1 MSAGR
6 GARREAER
14 AAEAA
19 AVLERKAAYARRRAE
34 SFELGSEGEL
44 AVAHAV
50 APLTVTGW
58 HVLHDRTL
66 PHGGNLD
73 HLLVGPGG
81 VLVLDAKHWSGDV
94 SVKGVLR
101 VGGRDVSKAV
111 RQLTDGV
118 AEVRASLVS
127 AGLDLPV
134 EGALVLTHE
143 RHQNRMSERHGGV
156 SVVGVSC
163 LDDFVTSTSRNIGAT
178 RVEAAVRQLTL
189 GFPAAGA
196 EPLEEALPKPLPQ
209 KVHPLYQR
217 ANVYLYVQPWSRA
230 GRHRLYVK
238 DESGRSLGYKDT
250 VAGTI
255 AVTESDMDTAVRGVL
270 MHATAKGLG
279 LRADALPKVP
289 MSMPG
294 GRLLGVMTR
303 TWVAFHVGYRW
314 RRGAVDRLYGWRAD
328 PTEGVAELGFVDL
341 TTGRT
346 HPRTTE
352 PLGKDLGTPERYLER
367 LRDRFP
373 TGT

>member
-1 MSAGR
+1 MSAGK
-6 GARREAER
+6 GARREAEH

-19 AVLERKAAYARRRAE
+19 AMLERKAAYARRRAQ

-58 HVLHDRTL
+58 HVLHDRAL

-81 VLVLDAKHWSGDV
+81 VLVLDAKNWSGDV
-94 SVKGVLR
+94 SANSVLR

-111 RQLTDGV
+111 RQLTDGIG
-118 AEVRASLVS
+118 EVRTSLVS

-134 EGALVLTHE
+134 AGALVLTHE
-143 RHQNRMSERHGGV
+143 RHQHRASERFGGV
-156 SVVGVSC
+156 LLVGVSRVEEV
-163 LDDFVTSTSRNIGAT
+163 VTSTSRDIGVTLA
-178 RVEAAVRQLTL
+178 EAAVRHLTL
-189 GFPAAGA
+189 AFPGAGA
-196 EPLEEALPKPLPQ
+196 DPSKESVPKPVSQ
-209 KVHPLYQR
+209 KAHPLYQR

-230 GRHRLYVK
+230 GRHRLYVN
-238 DESGRSLGYKDT
+238 DESGRNLGYKDT

-255 AVTESDMDTAVRGVL
+255 AVTEPDMDSAVRGVL
-270 MHATAKGLG
+270 MHATVRSLD

-289 MSMPG
+289 MALPG

-314 RRGAVDRLYGWRAD
+314 RRGSFDRLYGWRAD
-328 PTEGVAELGFVDL
+328 PTDGVAELGYVDL
-341 TTGRT
+341 TTGHI
-346 HPRTTE
+346 HPQAAE

-367 LRDRFP
+367 LRDRFRVR
-373 TGT
+373 T